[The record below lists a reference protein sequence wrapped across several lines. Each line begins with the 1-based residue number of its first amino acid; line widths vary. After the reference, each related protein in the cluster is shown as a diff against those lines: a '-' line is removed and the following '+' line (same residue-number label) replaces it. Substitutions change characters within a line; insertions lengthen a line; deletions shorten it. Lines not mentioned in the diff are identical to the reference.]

1 MRKINTR
8 SIVLMAICIVL
19 NIVCS
24 NFILMLR
31 IPVYLD
37 AIGTILAASLLGPV
51 SGMIVGGTTGV
62 LMGVT
67 TDIFSLFFMPV
78 QLITGA
84 IAGVLYNRMQGNQ
97 LKNSWWFALAISLPG
112 TILSTIIT
120 VILFNGI
127 TSSGSS
133 IIVQLLYGAGMSQSL
148 AVFLVQV
155 ATDYLDKLLTV
166 IFLLFATRLLGKK
179 WVTSR

>member
-8 SIVLMAICIVL
+8 AIVIMALSVTL

-24 NFILMLR
+24 NVILMLR
-31 IPVYLD
+31 LPIYLD
-37 AIGTILAASLLGPV
+37 AVGTIFAASLLGPFA
-51 SGMIVGGTTGV
+51 GMAVGGATGV
-62 LMGVT
+62 IMGVT

-84 IAGVLYNRMQGNQ
+84 IAGVLYKRQQANQ
-97 LKNSWWFALAISLPG
+97 IKHSWWLALAISLPG

-127 TSSGSS
+127 TSAGSS

-155 ATDYLDKLLTV
+155 GTDYVDKLLTI
-166 IFLLFATRLLGKK
+166 IFVSVTGRLIGKRLP
-179 WVTSR
+179 VNR

>member
-8 SIVLMAICIVL
+8 SIVIMALSLTL

-24 NFILMLR
+24 NLALMLKLP
-31 IPVYLD
+31 IYLD
-37 AIGTILAASLLGPV
+37 AIGTIFAASLLGPFA
-51 SGMIVGGTTGV
+51 GMAVGGATGV
-62 LMGVT
+62 VMGVT

-84 IAGVLYNRMQGNQ
+84 ITGVLYKRKQENQ
-97 LKNSWWFALAISLPG
+97 LKNSWWFALTISLPG

-127 TSSGSS
+127 TSAGSS

-166 IFLLFATRLLGKK
+166 IFVSFATRFLGKK
-179 WVTSR
+179 WTSSR